1 MSTASMVRWA
11 SAGESLLPRYFF
23 TGLDETNWT
32 SSSSFLLIGMEPLF
46 SF

>member
-1 MSTASMVRWA
+1 MSTVLMARWT
-11 SAGESLLPRYFF
+11 SAGEPLLPRHFF